1 MKLNRQNHG
10 TSQRGSTL
18 ILALASLLMLLAMAG
33 FAIDALTLYV
43 ARTDA
48 QRAADAAALAGAKI
62 FVSSACTT
70 SANCTS
76 PSTQTLVRQQAEGA
90 GAQNKVFGQYASIA
104 DSDVTFP
111 PSPTGDLNNPMVQVK
126 VHRVVPTLFMGALS
140 RMLGGNVNGIT
151 VAATATAEAFNPTGS
166 NIPFATS
173 CVKPWLIP
181 NCDPTHATPTNGQ
194 CAGGSFGYLVNP
206 TNNTVSNPGVYP
218 TGVIGMP
225 WQLHSASAPSQFG
238 EASFDGS
245 ESKSE
250 YRTNIETCSSVL
262 FHCGDTIYTINGKA
276 VGPTDQGV
284 DNLINASSDGLNHGQ
299 DTLDT
304 STGPPFVIQ
313 AGSNNPFFPPGTTL
327 SANQS
332 TSVVTVPVY
341 NGAPLCPGK
350 SCGNT
355 QTVVG
360 FLQLFVKDVVHSGP
374 DDNIDT
380 VILNVVACGSN
391 SGTGN
396 GPPVTGGAATLIP
409 VRLVRNP

>member
-1 MKLNRQNHG
+1 MKDKRQQPR
-10 TSQRGSTL
+10 SQRGSTL
-18 ILALASLLMLLAMAG
+18 IVAVAALLMLLGMAG

-43 ARTDA
+43 SRTDA

-76 PSTQTLVRQQAEGA
+76 AATQALVRKQAEGV

-104 DSDVTFP
+104 DADVTFP
-111 PSPTGDLNNPMVQVK
+111 PSPTGDLNNPLVQVN
-126 VHRVVPTLFMGALS
+126 VHQVVPTFFMGALS
-140 RMLGGNVNGIT
+140 RMLGNNVSGVT
-151 VAATATAEAFNPTGS
+151 VAAKATAEAFNPSGS

-181 NCDPTHATPTNGQ
+181 NCDPTHATPKNGV
-194 CAGGSFGYLVNP
+194 CAGGNFGYLVNP
-206 TNNTVSNPGVYP
+206 TNNTISNPGVAP
-218 TGVIGMP
+218 GGVIGMS
-225 WQLHSASAPSQFG
+225 WQLHSAAAPSQYG

-250 YRTNIETCSSVL
+250 YRTNIETCSPSMFQCGSV
-262 FHCGDTIYTINGKA
+262 ISTINGKA

-284 DNLINASSDGLNHGQ
+284 DTLINASSDGANNGQ
-299 DTLDT
+299 DTIDT
-304 STGPPFVIQ
+304 STGPPFTIK
-313 AGSNNPFFPPGTTL
+313 AGANNPFFPPGTTI
-327 SANQS
+327 SPDQS

-341 NGAPLCPGK
+341 DGAPLCPGK
-350 SCGNT
+350 SCGAT

-360 FLQLFVKDVVHSGP
+360 FLQLFVKDVIHKGP
-374 DDNIDT
+374 DDQIDT
-380 VILNVVACGSN
+380 VILNAVSCGSGSS
-391 SGTGN
+391 SGG
-396 GPPVTGGAATLIP
+396 GPPVTGGGATLIP